1 MASTVVLPGM
11 NPHCASSPI
20 TCMCDVTGMRFES
33 TGLRPRFPVA
43 SSKAGC
49 DRRVPKRPRP
59 GKISAQCR
67 AAQCR
72 AAQCR
77 AAQCRVRPSAVRPKF

>member
-1 MASTVVLPGM
+1 MRILKNTFHQPGPGGRHKCVASTNG
-11 NPHCASSPI
+11 
-20 TCMCDVTGMRFES
+20 R
-33 TGLRPRFPVA
+33 LRPRFPVA

-77 AAQCRVRPSAVRPKF
+77 AAQCRVRPSAVRPNF